1 MQRIDLICKLCAPAI
16 VGVFLQH
23 TGPFITTLIIAGW
36 NIVSFI
42 LEVVLITTVYKAVPT
57 LANKKLR
64 IKDKIVHTRD
74 VSMIVHV
81 WWSCNSH
88 MTLT

>member
-1 MQRIDLICKLCAPAI
+1 MTFLSLCTVLNANMRRIDLICKLCAPAL

-42 LEVVLITTVYKAVPT
+42 LEVILITTVYEAIPT
-57 LANKKLR
+57 LAIKKLR
-64 IKDKIVHTRD
+64 IKDKIVHTND
-74 VSMIVHV
+74 VSVG
-81 WWSCNSH
+81 
-88 MTLT
+88 